1 MFVKVAVNIPSD
13 TTFEYSVPDTFTHDV
28 HIGKRVLVPFGK
40 RKVTGYVIAV
50 ADRAEWENP
59 KDIIEVLDRDPLFH
73 EEDLLF
79 YQWISNYYIH
89 PLGKTLKAVLPS
101 GIDTESTVWLS
112 LTHRDERT
120 DSFTP
125 DQRRILEILG
135 NRSEGIS
142 LKSLKK
148 ALPKTTIDA
157 DIEALK
163 RLDLIA
169 RQDTLTRPA
178 VRTKTEK
185 IVSLSDGP
193 DSAGRLTEKQQTIV
207 DILTREG
214 PMQLSALGEHVR
226 NVSPTI
232 KRLELR
238 GVVHITTREVYRTP
252 GSLPAIGKRRGSV
265 TLTHEQKGALK
276 EILKGIHTKKY
287 SPYLLHGVTG
297 SGKTEVYFSAIDEV
311 LKDGGRVIFLVPEI
325 SLTPQLLSRV
335 KERFHSEDYA
345 ILHSGISPGEKYDE
359 WRRVLRQNVSI
370 VIGVRSAIF
379 APVSNLRLIVVDEE
393 HDPSYKQD
401 EGLTYNARNLALV
414 RAKLVNATVV
424 LGSATPE
431 IQTHYN
437 AMEKNFNYLALSKR
451 IDDKPLPSIEIVD
464 MKEERTDQGKVPI
477 VTRTLRHAISSTLE
491 QGHQTILF
499 LNRRGFTTFM
509 YCLDCGYVFKCRNC
523 SVSLTHHADSNILRC
538 HYCDYT
544 INASPVCPSCRGFR
558 INSYGFGTE
567 KAEHELR
574 TFFPDARITRM
585 DSDTTQAQ
593 GSHARILQAL
603 DKVEIDILIGTQMIA
618 KGHDYPNVT
627 LVGVLSADMS
637 LNVPDFRS
645 AERTFQL
652 ITQVAGRGGRGD
664 APGHVIVQTFN
675 PHHYAI
681 TRACGYDSFGFYQ
694 EELSARKEFG
704 YPPFS
709 RMVNFRISGS
719 QEERVIRCA
728 QELGTYARQLCRAE
742 NLHHDI
748 TIIGPAE
755 APIARIKGRYR
766 WQMLMM
772 SPKISTLHAFTRRI
786 LADAGKRSSMLR
798 VDIDPLS
805 FM

>member
-1 MFVKVAVNIPSD
+1 MFVKVAINIPSD
-13 TTFEYSVPDTFTHDV
+13 TTFEYAVPDPFARDV
-28 HIGKRVLVPFGK
+28 HVGKRVLVPLGK
-40 RKVTGYVIAV
+40 RKVTGYIIAV
-50 ADRAEWENP
+50 SDRAQWDEP
-59 KDIIEVLDRDPLFH
+59 KNIIEILDNAPLFH
-73 EEDLLF
+73 EADLRF
-79 YQWISNYYIH
+79 YRWISNYYIY

-101 GIDTESTVWLS
+101 GIDTASTAWLS
-112 LTHRDERT
+112 LTHRGGKT
-120 DSFTP
+120 DSLTP
-125 DQRRILEILG
+125 TQHRILEILHDLP
-135 NRSEGIS
+135 EGIS
-142 LKSLKK
+142 LKKLKK
-148 ALPKTTIDA
+148 ALPKTTIETD
-157 DIEALK
+157 LK
-163 RLDLIA
+163 TLERLELIA
-169 RQDTLTRPA
+169 RQDTLTRPV

-185 IVSLSDGP
+185 TVELSDQP
-193 DSAGRLTEKQQTIV
+193 NQTGRFTDKQRAIV
-207 DILTREG
+207 DILAREG
-214 PMQLSALGEHVR
+214 PMRLSTLGTHVR
-226 NVSPTI
+226 NLAPTI
-232 KRLELR
+232 KRLERR
-238 GVVHITTREVYRTP
+238 GIVKIATREVYRTP
-252 GSLPAIGKRRGSV
+252 GNLPAIGNPQSSV
-265 TLTHEQKGALK
+265 TLTPEQQEALK
-276 EILKGIHTKKY
+276 EIRQGIHAQKY

-311 LKDGGRVIFLVPEI
+311 LKNGGRVIFLVPEI

-335 KERFHSEDYA
+335 RKRFHSEDFA

-359 WRRVLRQNVSI
+359 WRRVLHQNVRI

-379 APVSNLRLIVVDEE
+379 APVGDVRLIIVDEE
-393 HDPSYKQD
+393 HDSSYKQD

-431 IQTHYN
+431 MQTHYN
-437 AMEKNFNYLALSKR
+437 ALEKKFKYLALSTR
-451 IDDKPLPSIEIVD
+451 IDDKPLPTIEIVD

-477 VTRTLRHAISSTLE
+477 ISRTLRHAISNTLAE
-491 QGHQTILF
+491 GYQTILF
-499 LNRRGFTTFM
+499 LNRRGFTTFL

-538 HYCDYT
+538 HYCDFT
-544 INASPVCPSCRGFR
+544 INASPVCPSCRGFS

-574 TFFPDARITRM
+574 MCFPDARIARM
-585 DSDTTQAQ
+585 DSDTTQTK

-603 DKVEIDILIGTQMIA
+603 DKGEIDILIGTQMIA

-652 ITQVAGRGGRGD
+652 ITQVGGRGGRGN

-681 TRACGYDSFGFYQ
+681 TRACNHDSLGFYQ

-709 RMVNFRISGS
+709 RMVNVRISGS
-719 QEERVIRCA
+719 LEEKVIRCA
-728 QELGTYARQLCRAE
+728 HELGTYARQLCHTK
-742 NLHHDI
+742 NLQHEI

-772 SPKISTLHAFTRRI
+772 GPKVSTLHAFTRRI
-786 LADAGKRSSMLR
+786 LADAGKWKSMLR
-798 VDIDPLS
+798 VDIDPLG